1 MNNQQ
6 FIILVGAVVFYRGK
20 ILITQRSLKNKFLPG
35 IWGIPAGK
43 IDFSESSE
51 KALIRELQEETGLVI
66 ENTQIIGSSTFL
78 SEYKNKETHNLQVNY
93 VVNVKN
99 DIVELDSSSMDY
111 KWLSYSEIITSSLL
125 DKFTISVIKQAE
137 KFIKI

>member
-99 DIVELDSSSMDY
+99 DIVELDSSLMDY